1 MKRTIKKENEHLF
14 QKDLK
19 ELSEV
24 VPLVKELRNLL
35 NELEAESIKD
45 FEDKVNKKTTFVS
58 ARLSAEALG
67 FQKEY
72 TRIIQLEKEIDGRL
86 EISDLDSNGNLNEDL
101 VELIK
106 EKHIEYYTDAEIKQ
120 IAKLNKVLNA
130 YNRLSFDDKQM
141 LMFANGNMII
151 NPFCSLIR

>member
-1 MKRTIKKENEHLF
+1 MKRKIKKQNEHLF
-14 QKDLK
+14 QKNLK
-19 ELSEV
+19 MLSKV

-35 NELEAESIKD
+35 NELSAESIKD
-45 FEDKVNKKTTFVS
+45 FEDKINTSTGFVS

-67 FQKEY
+67 FQQEY
-72 TRIIQLEKEIDGRL
+72 IRLIQLEKEIDGRL
-86 EISDLDSNGNLNEDL
+86 EISDLDSNGNLNKDL
-101 VELIK
+101 VELIR
-106 EKHIEYYTDAEIKQ
+106 EKHIEYYTDTELKQ

-151 NPFCSLIR
+151 NHFCSLIR